1 MKSYHLS
8 FQVKTR
14 VTDLLLLPISV
25 FLLGDI
31 IVCAMREDVRNILV
45 KVRELSADIVI
56 PYTRPHGETCLQI
69 SQDLGT
75 AGQLKHTLFVLLM
88 FKKGCFGAPGWLSLQ
103 SM

>member
-8 FQVKTR
+8 FQVKTH
-14 VTDLLLLPISV
+14 VTDLLLLCISV

-31 IVCAMREDVRNILV
+31 IVCAMHEDVRNILV

-69 SQDLGT
+69 S
-75 AGQLKHTLFVLLM
+75 
-88 FKKGCFGAPGWLSLQ
+88 PGPWHSR
-103 SM
+103 STETHAFCAADV